1 MIETAILLLHLLV
14 SLGIIVLILL
24 QQGKGAE
31 AGASFGAGASG
42 TMFGSEGSSNFLSK
56 LTAILVAIFF
66 ISSLSLAYLAKQKV
80 ESLSLEGLPSI
91 DMPIQ
96 EQGSSSDDTKEA
108 LSVDEKSIDQDVPT
122 ISE

>member
-42 TMFGSEGSSNFLSK
+42 PMFGSEGSSNFLSK